1 MGVNITKITTKGLL
15 IMDSGAKVYLKSN
28 PQKQGILQKKIIRN
42 DRTFWYVK
50 FDKQMTQYPESY
62 LALCEKEEVL
72 EDLPTLIS
80 KNIFNS
86 VEDVRREITKIRLNG
101 NLNDMLYSMGT
112 TNTDF
117 YAHQFKP
124 VMKIINSASNSVL
137 IADEV
142 GLGKTIEAGLIW
154 TELKQRFN
162 FKRLLIVCPGVLR
175 QKWKDELKKK
185 MGVKAEIV
193 DAKGLLNIAQNSDDE
208 EFAIICSRQGLVT
221 RTKDERKS
229 DNDEDKDKGNL
240 VRQVFDDLADKG
252 EKIFDLLIVDEAHYL
267 RNPETKIYKIAR
279 SLREVSEY
287 AAFLSATPIQN
298 KSDDLL
304 SLVSLLD
311 PTNFSREYVSTSA
324 FDEILEINRPLIK
337 LRDGLLAEKLDRDSI
352 LELIE
357 EVHDRDI
364 LGLFDNSRQLD
375 AMQEEIE
382 EDPNISQ
389 ERLHHFAYEIDSINS
404 LGYIINRTRKRDIQE
419 YRVTREAIPEEIQ
432 MTPEENEIYD
442 AISETIREYAENLLG
457 NEHLAKFLLCMPQ
470 RMMSSCI
477 YASLMLWKNRMDSI
491 YYDDSDAE
499 FEKIE
504 ITDFMNEIYDTVAQ
518 IKDFQTLYDND
529 TKYER
534 LLKVLKEIQRKYP
547 KDKVVLFSS
556 FVSTLEYLQERLG
569 KDGINGLVISGK
581 VKDKDAILEKFEKD
595 DSQKIL
601 LASEVGSEGV
611 DLQFC
616 RLLINYDLPWNP
628 MRVEQRIGRLDR
640 IGQKSDKI
648 LIWNMFHDTT
658 IDERIYNKLYTK
670 FEICTSALGD
680 FEIILGDMFKK
691 LTIDLLTLSP
701 EEQDKRIEQTRVAI
715 INREEQNNK
724 LEEEA
729 SQLTA
734 YGDYVLQEIQKAK
747 DEDNIITASDIANYV
762 VDTLTKL
769 YKDVTVTK
777 TTTDGKYEITTSSAF
792 RLDYED
798 YCSKNGQSINSLL
811 LRDYGS
817 IPCVFT
823 NNVVMKT
830 KGNVEIINQFH
841 PIIRFLR
848 SVDIKNNFAPT
859 SVIKVENCDNKG
871 LFLVGVSLMSA
882 EGVTSYE
889 KLLFNGKDLNT
900 GQDLTSDMAKK
911 VLLNAL
917 NKGRLWVE
925 RTNLDYDELK
935 DSAEEIM
942 LINTDCYD
950 DAVKD
955 IENQNFDKAEM
966 QKATLLRHLKLKT
979 AQFQE
984 TRQKLID
991 KHNEKMLPA
1000 TEGKFMILKQKIDD
1014 KLLKIEKN
1022 KNIKHNKNDVC
1033 MVLVKAV

>member
-1 MGVNITKITTKGLL
+1 MEIG
-15 IMDSGAKVYLKSN
+15 DKVYLKN
-28 PQKQGILQKKIIRN
+28 NQNKQGILQKKIVKN
-42 DRTFWYVK
+42 DRVFWYIK
-50 FDKQMTQYPESY
+50 FDKQITQYPESY
-62 LALCEKEEVL
+62 LALCNDDGVFD
-72 EDLPTLIS
+72 DLPTLIS
-80 KNIFNS
+80 KNIFQPI
-86 VEDVRREITKIRLNG
+86 EAVRREITKIRLNG

-162 FKRLLIVCPGVLR
+162 FKKLLIICPGVLR

-185 MGVKAEIV
+185 MGVKADIV
-193 DAKGLLNIAQNSDDE
+193 DAKELLNIAQNSDGD
-208 EFAIICSRQGLVT
+208 EFALICSRQGLVT
-221 RTKDERKS
+221 RTKNERKNIE
-229 DNDEDKDKGNL
+229 DDEKDKGNL
-240 VRQVFDDLADKG
+240 VRQTFEDLADKG
-252 EKIFDLLIVDEAHYL
+252 EKLFDLLIVDEAHYL
-267 RNPETKIYKIAR
+267 RNPETQIYKIAR

-287 AAFLSATPIQN
+287 AVFLSATPIQN

-311 PTNFSREYVSTSA
+311 PTNFSREYVSSNA

-337 LRDGLLAEKLDRDSI
+337 LRDGLLAEKLDRDNI
-352 LELIE
+352 LQFID

-364 LGLFDNSRQLD
+364 LGLFENSRQLD

-382 EDPNISQ
+382 ENEYISQ

-419 YRVTREAIPEEIQ
+419 CRVIREAIPEEIK

-442 AISETIREYAENLLG
+442 AISETIRRYAESIG

-477 YASLMLWKNRMDSI
+477 YASLMLWKERMDSI
-491 YYDDSDAE
+491 YYDDGDVE
-499 FEKIE
+499 FENIE
-504 ITDFMNEIYDTVAQ
+504 ISDFMNEIYHTVEQ

-529 TKYER
+529 TKYQE
-534 LLKVLKEIQRKYP
+534 LLNVLKEINRKYP

-556 FVSTLEYLQERLG
+556 FVSTLEYLQKRL
-569 KDGINGLVISGK
+569 KDDGISGLVISGK
-581 VKDKDAILEKFEKD
+581 VKNKDVILEQFEKD
-595 DSQKIL
+595 DDQKIL

-628 MRVEQRIGRLDR
+628 MRIEQRIGRLDR
-640 IGQKSDKI
+640 IGQKNDKI

-658 IDERIYNKLYTK
+658 IDKRIYDKLYTK

-701 EEQDKRIEQTRVAI
+701 EEQDARIEQTRVAI

-747 DEDNIITASDIANYV
+747 NEDNIITSSDIANYV
-762 VDTLTKL
+762 IDTLTKF
-769 YKDVTVTK
+769 YKNVTVTK
-777 TTTDGKYEITTSSAF
+777 TTTDGKYEITTNSAF
-792 RLDYED
+792 RLDYDD
-798 YCSKNGQSINSLL
+798 YCRKNGQSTNSLF

-830 KGNVEIINQFH
+830 NGNVEIINQFH
-841 PIIRFLR
+841 PIVRFLR
-848 SVDIKNNFAPT
+848 SIDVKNDYAPA
-859 SVIKVENCDNKG
+859 SVIKVESSENKG

-889 KLLFNGKDLNT
+889 KLLFNGKNMDTGEDLPN
-900 GQDLTSDMAKK
+900 DIAKK
-911 VLLNAL
+911 ILLDAL

-925 RTNLDYDELK
+925 RTNLNYGELK
-935 DSAEEIM
+935 QAAEEIM
-942 LINTDCYD
+942 ITNTVCYD
-950 DAVKD
+950 SAIKD
-955 IENQNFDKAEM
+955 IKNQNFDKAEM
-966 QKATLLRHLKLKT
+966 QKATLQRHLQLKT
-979 AQFQE
+979 AQFNE
-984 TRQKLID
+984 TRQKYIAN
-991 KHNEKMLPA
+991 HNERMLPA
-1000 TEGKFMILKQKIDD
+1000 AEGKFSILKQKIDD
-1014 KLLKIEKN
+1014 RLLKIEKS
-1022 KNIKHNKNDVC
+1022 KEITHNKNDVC